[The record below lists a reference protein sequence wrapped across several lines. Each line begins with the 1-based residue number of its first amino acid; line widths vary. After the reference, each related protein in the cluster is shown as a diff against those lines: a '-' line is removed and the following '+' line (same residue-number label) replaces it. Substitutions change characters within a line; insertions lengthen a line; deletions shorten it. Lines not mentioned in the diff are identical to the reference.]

1 MEEVKKRT
9 KYINRESA
17 IYICAFLMPFIMVN
31 VFFAL
36 CGIYP
41 YGKSTVLI
49 GDLDLEFVNFY
60 KYFLNTFTTKND
72 MTYMLAKT
80 IGGDVPGLASYYLR
94 DPLIFMLFLFPGAGI
109 ATGVAYMFAIQI
121 SLAGLSMSFLLN
133 RRYRVSWISLIFS
146 TAYSFSAFF
155 FDYTELTIYFTCLA
169 LLPFIIYLFLGYLD
183 GTNGRIPLILAAAF
197 FIYLNYYL
205 GFMLVIFLGLLY
217 ISRLIADIGYIKRL
231 KGLICS
237 LITVLALDGFFLIRT
252 VFALKGEK
260 TTDTA
265 NYGFFRNFEFRQLFA
280 SFFSGTSRNILM
292 PMIYCSITAVFFAVI
307 FFLSKKYSLR
317 EKAADL
323 FLLLALLVSMWINTF
338 DAVWHGFNNPEGF
351 LWRYSYYVS
360 ITVIV
365 MAYRGIVDIT
375 EDNESVRAYTA
386 KTAAVFIL
394 LMSYIYYMRRL
405 GNPYLDEER
414 QIVNCVIVSLIF
426 LMSLLYIRGRRL
438 RSIAFVMLFV
448 ISCADMLYNART
460 VYMRMNAGDD
470 ELPSI
475 AKFEEDYAEISEVVS
490 YIKGRDDGFYRF
502 EKDFEESVND
512 TAMYD
517 YIGLSHDSSCERDDV
532 IDWLTNL
539 GFCKTVF
546 YTYYNG
552 GSTSFADSL
561 LGVRYYGSEF
571 DDTFKPY
578 KRIGEVRSHGMY
590 ENPYSLPL
598 LYAAPEGLADYEF
611 DGRNTFEKQNEVAGY
626 WDGGPYEIYKKAL
639 VQTELEGASE
649 DSPGHF
655 VKDDEE
661 AYIVYNIKV
670 TEEMPLLMYFRA
682 PHRQSGEV
690 FVNGESYDWYFTEN
704 HWNVLYAGTFE
715 KGETVEIK
723 MQILKEDLYI
733 TEACFY
739 YEDAGALAAWA
750 KAAEEAD
757 KGIGAVEE
765 ISSSH
770 LVAEAGAEEGQILV
784 LSIPYDRAWKV
795 KCDGRSAETMPV
807 MGMLMGIGL
816 PAGRHDIDM
825 RYVPNGTLPGLI
837 VSLCGI
843 ALFTAGIVYD
853 KRRGKAEKNI

>member
-1 MEEVKKRT
+1 MEEVKRKI
-9 KYINRESA
+9 KCINRESA

-31 VFFAL
+31 IFFAL

-41 YGKSTVLI
+41 YGGSTVLI

-60 KYFLNTFTTKND
+60 KYFLNTFSTKND
-72 MTYMLAKT
+72 MVYMLSKT

-94 DPLIFMLFLFPGAGI
+94 DPLIFMLFLFPGDKI
-109 ATGVAYMFAIQI
+109 ATGVAYMFALQI

-183 GTNGRIPLILAAAF
+183 GNNGRVPLILAVTF
-197 FIYLNYYL
+197 YIYLNYYL

-217 ISRLIADIGYIKRL
+217 ISRLIEDTGYIRRL
-231 KGLICS
+231 KGLLCS
-237 LITVLALDGFFLIRT
+237 LVTVLALDGFFLIRT

-260 TTDTA
+260 STDSA
-265 NYGFFRNFEFRQLFA
+265 DYGFFRNFEFRQLFA
-280 SFFSGTSRNILM
+280 SFFSGTSRNVMM
-292 PMIYCSITAVFFAVI
+292 PMIYCSVTAVFFALI
-307 FFLSKKYSLR
+307 CFMSKKYGLR
-317 EKAADL
+317 KKAADL
-323 FLLLALLVSMWINTF
+323 FLLLSLLVSMWINTF
-338 DAVWHGFNNPEGF
+338 DSVWHGFNNPEGF

-365 MAYRGIVDIT
+365 LAYRGISGIA
-375 EDNESVRAYTA
+375 EDSEGRASYTA
-386 KTAAVFIL
+386 KTTVVFVL
-394 LMSYIYYMRRL
+394 LLSYIYYMRRL
-405 GNPYLDEER
+405 GNLYLDEER
-414 QIVNCVIVSLIF
+414 QIVNTVIVTFIF
-426 LMSLLYIRGRRL
+426 LVCLLYIQGGRL
-438 RSIAFVMLFV
+438 RIAACALFFVV
-448 ISCADMLYNART
+448 SCTDMLYNAKT
-460 VYMRMNAGDD
+460 VYMRMNAGDG
-470 ELPSI
+470 ELPTI
-475 AKFEEDYAEISEVVS
+475 AKYEKDYAEISEAVS
-490 YIKGRDDGFYRF
+490 YVKGIDDGFYRF
-502 EKDFEESVND
+502 EKDFEGTVND
-512 TAMYD
+512 PAMFD

-539 GFCKTVF
+539 GFCKTVY

-552 GSTSFADSL
+552 GSTSFADAL
-561 LGVRYYGSEF
+561 LGVRYYGSGF

-578 KRIGEVRSHGMY
+578 ERIGEVWAHGIY
-590 ENPYSLPL
+590 RNQYALPM

-611 DGRNTFEKQNEVAGY
+611 DERNTFEKQNEVAGY
-626 WDGGPYEIYKKAL
+626 WDGGPYEIYKKAEA
-639 VQTELEGASE
+639 QTELEGATE
-649 DSPGHF
+649 TEAGHF

-670 TEEMPLLMYFRA
+670 TEELPLLMYFAA
-682 PHRQSGEV
+682 PSRQSGEV

-723 MQILKEDLYI
+723 MQILKEDLRI

-750 KAAEEAD
+750 RAAGRAD
-757 KGIGAVEE
+757 TDIGDVEE

-770 LVAEAGAEEGQILV
+770 LKAEAGAGEGQILV
-784 LSIPYDRAWKV
+784 LSVPYDEAWKV
-795 KCDGRSAETMPV
+795 KCDGKRVETMPV
-807 MGMLMGIGL
+807 MGMLMGIRA

-837 VSLCGI
+837 VSLYGI
-843 ALFTAGIVYD
+843 VLFAAGIVYD
-853 KRRGKAEKNI
+853 KRRNNA